1 MDCRTAYS
9 HNRSNIRFDSISDH
23 QNLLRKYV
31 QFPCHPAVIILALG
45 RQHLY
50 MMEIPVKPGFPE
62 FCKLFD
68 QITLGRYGQPVF
80 SAGGKEGGPVGVG
93 AMDQAV
99 CGAGTG
105 ARAVGLPEKPQV
117 FPEIGGGADCKVPG

>member
-1 MDCRTAYS
+1 
-9 HNRSNIRFDSISDH
+9 
-23 QNLLRKYV
+23 
-31 QFPCHPAVIILALG
+31 
-45 RQHLY
+45 

-80 SAGGKEGGPVGVG
+80 SAGGKEGCPAGVG

-99 CGAGTG
+99 CGTGTG

-117 FPEIGGGADCKVPG
+117 FPEIGGGADCEVPGRAVKKMKNEELKMKNDLQWGMKNGELKVDN